1 MAKAPQL
8 TFDSDVPRPQTR
20 AGGGNPVRALI
31 KQALEQLPLDQSYH
45 VPATEDVP
53 EPAKF
58 YSHMVVGENSRFV
71 KHAIDGGKGEIKHF
85 TLKAVDASDKRGA
98 GARLFRVANLNSRT
112 SARARRSERVGAGH
126 AASEQSGERSTTLA
140 PRALKLRRKPS
151 DAFRKRWSK

>member
-98 GARLFRVANLNSRT
+98 GARLFRVANLTREQAH
-112 SARARRSERVGAGH
+112 ARAEASASALATRQANK
-126 AASEQSGERSTTLA
+126 AAKEAQL
-140 PRALKLRRKPS
+140 
-151 DAFRKRWSK
+151 